1 MKQFQSIALVGL
13 LALLASSITPWITFK
28 LSFTGKT
35 NFSLLDIFSHVSDIS
50 KATGESLGASLL
62 LLSML
67 LYVVS
72 VILVL
77 IGLAN
82 RKLCAIAGIVALLSG
97 ISFFAAINA
106 IQSEAASQPLGW
118 IAASLIDA
126 GIGPTIVIIGGIIV
140 LIASAIRARTIVVL
154 IKISLEATAL

>member
-1 MKQFQSIALVGL
+1 LEVKV
-13 LALLASSITPWITFK
+13 
-28 LSFTGKT
+28 SFTGKT
-35 NFSLLDIFSHVSDIS
+35 DFSLLDIFSHVSDIS

-140 LIASAIRARTIVVL
+140 LIASAIR
-154 IKISLEATAL
+154 EANPHPQNKVCLPPTQ